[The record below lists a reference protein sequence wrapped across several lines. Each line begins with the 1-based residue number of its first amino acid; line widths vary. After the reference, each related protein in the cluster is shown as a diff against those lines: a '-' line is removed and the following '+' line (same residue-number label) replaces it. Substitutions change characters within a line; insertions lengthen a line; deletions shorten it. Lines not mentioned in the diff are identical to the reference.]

1 MLQNLLSISK
11 TMILSSMI
19 VIIIS
24 LLFVPFEVNGRSKE
38 PTLYDGD
45 KILGFRLN
53 HLYLPLIEKEV
64 ILSLPKK
71 ESIIAFK
78 KENDVELVKRVIGL
92 PNDKVDIRNQTVYVN
107 DVIQPRGMTL
117 TSPKMGFPIEIP
129 ENCIFVLG
137 DNRILSNDSRQFG
150 CVPLERIQG
159 QIALRIWPINDLKLF
174 R

>member
-24 LLFVPFEVNGRSKE
+24 LLFVPFEVNCRSIE
-38 PTLYDGD
+38 TTLNDGD
-45 KILGFRLN
+45 KFLVLRLN
-53 HLYLPLIEKEV
+53 HLYLPIIEKKV
-64 ILSLPKK
+64 TLSLPKR

-78 KENDVELVKRVIGL
+78 KENEVELVKRVIGL
-92 PNDKVDIRNQTVYVN
+92 PNDEIDIRNQTVYIN

-117 TSPKMGFPIEIP
+117 TSPKMGFPIDIP

-137 DNRILSNDSRQFG
+137 DNSILSNDSRQFG
-150 CVPLERIQG
+150 CVPLERIEG
-159 QIALRIWPINDLKLF
+159 QIALRIWPVNNLKLF